1 MLQFILLGSGAGQR
15 RKNGKRSPAPTFPIL
30 PIGWLLQL
38 DSLHIHWASLRLK
51 LVVLSCAVCGC
62 SFGKPLEAHA
72 RNGDFSGCRGLAK
85 GQGLGFE
92 LPRLP
97 AQGPPTVRR
106 STPCHVQVFL
116 RERGEGVG
124 VRDSTSDCLGAL
136 GWSGPLFPIVEGWS
150 GGGAACVARCRLE
163 WLVLSQACFCVCEA
177 FAAQAVAARFKEFSK
192 AWLADRKRSGPV
204 GRQVTH
210 PPLHC

>member
-30 PIGWLLQL
+30 QIGWLLQL

-62 SFGKPLEAHA
+62 SFGKPSEAHA
-72 RNGDFSGCRGLAK
+72 RNGDFSGCRGSAK
-85 GQGLGFE
+85 GLGLNCRGF
-92 LPRLP
+92 
-97 AQGPPTVRR
+97 PPKARRR
-106 STPCHVQVFL
+106 SADRRQATFKFIYASGG
-116 RERGEGVG
+116 RGRGG
-124 VRDSTSDCLGAL
+124 GTSTSDCLGAL
-136 GWSGPLFPIVEGWS
+136 GWSGPLFPIVERWS

-177 FAAQAVAARFKEFSK
+177 FAAQAATALFKQSSQ

-204 GRQVTH
+204 RRQVTH